1 MRIGPVPVLGFGV
14 YQSPPGETT
23 KQAVL
28 EALRLGYRHIDT
40 AQWYRN
46 EADVGAAIRESG
58 IPRSEIF
65 VTSKVF
71 TVDKAKD
78 GDGFKFALEAVRLS
92 HKALGLEYIGARAPP
107 SCCCA

>member
-23 KQAVL
+23 RQAVL

-40 AQWYRN
+40 AQFYRN